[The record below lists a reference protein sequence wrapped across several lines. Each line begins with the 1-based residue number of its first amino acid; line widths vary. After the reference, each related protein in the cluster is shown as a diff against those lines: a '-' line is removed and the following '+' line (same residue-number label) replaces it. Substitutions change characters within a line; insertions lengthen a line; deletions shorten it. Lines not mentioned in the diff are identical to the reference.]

1 MEVEGGE
8 AFQKKIDREVLGP
21 EAQGVTWWAHRDTQ
35 SVFLNPV
42 QTHAGGTCGKNVLLI
57 HHFDHHFDLHLGP
70 IAITKTPRP
79 IIIGSAIKCNDPG
92 PSLVLPTCH
101 LT

>member
-1 MEVEGGE
+1 M
-8 AFQKKIDREVLGP
+8 
-21 EAQGVTWWAHRDTQ
+21 TWWAHRDTQ

-57 HHFDHHFDLHLGP
+57 HHFDHHFDPHLGP

-79 IIIGSAIKCNDPG
+79 IIIGSAIKCNDPR
-92 PSLVLPTCH
+92 PSLCFAHMSPNLTLSLVMGGASCIRAFRH
-101 LT
+101 LTPS